1 MVPSDADRLRIAIAL
16 TALKSKPADQ
26 SCASYVLKLR
36 ATFPPSTPT
45 APTTDGSW
53 KTHALA
59 LEKELAGLKEKYEAE
74 QAKTLI
80 TSAAL
85 LCDAPPSSNQSVKRK
100 PKKKA
105 AANHQ
110 DLPHADLET
119 VLEGLHARPEFASL
133 PTSNSLFSSVSAFQQ
148 LTSALWSSEVAV
160 TAAQRSIVL
169 SSTKRALTCLATV
182 LHSILCS
189 QNITVASQVLT
200 LQTLASILHHVVSS
214 SVPLLL
220 RKPKRSTNQPGTV
233 SSLLN
238 KLLDA
243 LITSIFSPVVESFLP
258 LSQRY
263 LVSLFPTKPST
274 IFPADLRS
282 EILHLFQSAFHPL
295 VSVSSAYEV
304 DLRVTI
310 ALIALRELENLFP
323 SRRTDGTRLP
333 RTRDNRLDTLAR
345 KDTLCLCR
353 TLALFLSAR

>member
-1 MVPSDADRLRIAIAL
+1 MEN
-16 TALKSKPADQ
+16 
-26 SCASYVLKLR
+26 SCAGPGEGACWAEGKVRSGASQNAHHLR
-36 ATFPPSTPT
+36 
-45 APTTDGSW
+45 GSSMRCS
-53 KTHALA
+53 AQQQPI
-59 LEKELAGLKEKYEAE
+59 GEA
-74 QAKTLI
+74 QA
-80 TSAAL
+80 
-85 LCDAPPSSNQSVKRK
+85 
-100 PKKKA
+100 KKKA

-133 PTSNSLFSSVSAFQQ
+133 PTSNSFFSSVSAFQQ

-258 LSQRY
+258 LSRRY
-263 LVSLFPTKPST
+263 LASLFSTNHQQYSPPT
-274 IFPADLRS
+274 
-282 EILHLFQSAFHPL
+282 
-295 VSVSSAYEV
+295 SVSSAYEV

-310 ALIALRELENLFP
+310 ALIALRGLENLFP
-323 SRRTDGTRLP
+323 SQRTDGTRLP

-345 KDTLCLCR
+345 KDTLWYLCTVLHDMFAPPKESSQSVSNAGAVSER
-353 TLALFLSAR
+353 KITHATFQTETLMSRDVPTISTWTLWM

>member
-1 MVPSDADRLRIAIAL
+1 MLVRFLFTQTCNYPRNS
-16 TALKSKPADQ
+16 
-26 SCASYVLKLR
+26 
-36 ATFPPSTPT
+36 STP
-45 APTTDGSW
+45 G
-53 KTHALA
+53 
-59 LEKELAGLKEKYEAE
+59 
-74 QAKTLI
+74 
-80 TSAAL
+80 
-85 LCDAPPSSNQSVKRK
+85 
-100 PKKKA
+100 
-105 AANHQ
+105 
-110 DLPHADLET
+110 
-119 VLEGLHARPEFASL
+119 PEFTSL

-148 LTSALWSSEVAV
+148 LTSVLWSSEVAV
-160 TAAQRSIVL
+160 TAEQRSIVL

-214 SVPLLL
+214 SAPLLF

-238 KLLDA
+238 KFLDA

-258 LSQRY
+258 LSRRY
-263 LVSLFPTKPST
+263 LASLFPTKPST
-274 IFPADLRS
+274 ILPADLRS
-282 EILHLFQSAFHPL
+282 EVLHLFQSAFHPL

-310 ALIALRELENLFP
+310 ALIALRELENLFQ

-345 KDTLCLCR
+345 KDTLWYRPACHVRSTERILPVCVER
-353 TLALFLSAR
+353 WRCF